1 MLPYKI
7 RKPVY
12 SGASKHFHPPSAADA
27 AAAASSVDNNDDA
40 DQIKKLA
47 KDDPRLVGGNLQKEI
62 LLDLIDLRGR
72 YLEREN
78 SANNSTQHHMS
89 SSLGT
94 SFGRFKATFRERRFG
109 AIHTRAAP
117 RNIDRGEYAQ
127 LLYSCC
133 FYLLE
138 HAIDD
143 SASAADDNLHVKCN
157 KNKQFNLPNAI
168 FAIFSLYTLHE
179 TNPLPNAPPMR
190 QSTPRNKHGNLDEDA
205 LREAWSALPMS
216 REEGNLYR
224 KSYKSPVRIDRRNYL
239 LLLQL
244 SDVCKAIIA
253 QCCMN
258 ADDSSP
264 NSNNNNEI
272 CQCSIAQ
279 DAVYIIDKM
288 TFNQNNFFK
297 YCEYHGPC
305 GLEGL
310 AGNPHFYKEH
320 FVKQK
325 IKKKTKKS
333 KLKQNGTS
341 SILATS
347 SLPLTLEKLDEM
359 KSASTPTI
367 LNLSAL
373 SDVIDNHKSSLNNLT
388 AQLNT
393 GGDLQPKQRDL
404 VLNTLNGIINTK
416 QAYFGMLSELN
427 GSQEPTQAAKS
438 NEVPKQPETQE
449 GDVNNAP
456 PLVFP
461 ESFSSELRGN
471 IVDALCDFGNEVTV
485 IQSAVEKEIRA
496 ELAHKNSAI
505 DANISNI
512 VVAGEN
518 NNAQSIGD
526 ILAFFDIESDHA
538 IDDLEDIDEARVE
551 DEMSVA
557 TGAGRNAL
565 TTLLKL
571 AEDDSVSSF
580 DSKGEEEVVL
590 DDISVATGGGMK
602 ALQNLLSQASG
613 ETNKRKRSPTKPAKS
628 VSSTSHQKRQNTKKK
643 VRTTKDASEEVE
655 VDVSGEDDF
664 SVESTT
670 AGKDALATLLSE
682 VGSIEED

>member
-1 MLPYKI
+1 
-7 RKPVY
+7 VY
-12 SGASKHFHPPSAADA
+12 SGASKHFHPPSSAPDA
-27 AAAASSVDNNDDA
+27 AAAALSVDNNDDA
-40 DQIKKLA
+40 DQINKLA
-47 KDDPRLVGGNLQKEI
+47 KDDPRLIGGNLQKEI

-78 SANNSTQHHMS
+78 SANNSTQHNHMS

-94 SFGRFKATFRERRFG
+94 SFGRFKATFGERRFG

-143 SASAADDNLHVKCN
+143 SAAADDDHLHVKCN
-157 KNKQFNLPNAI
+157 KNNKQFNLPNAI

-205 LREAWSALPMS
+205 LKEAWSALPMS
-216 REEGNLYR
+216 REEGSLYR

-258 ADDSSP
+258 TDDSSP
-264 NSNNNNEI
+264 NNNEI

-279 DAVYIIDKM
+279 DAVYIIYKM

-310 AGNPHFYKEH
+310 AGNPHFYTEH

-325 IKKKTKKS
+325 IKKRKKS
-333 KLKQNGTS
+333 KLKQKGTS
-341 SILATS
+341 PIPAT
-347 SLPLTLEKLDEM
+347 SLPLTLDELDEM
-359 KSASTPTI
+359 KSASLPTI

-373 SDVIDNHKSSLNNLT
+373 SDVINNHKSSINNLT

-416 QAYFGMLSELN
+416 QAYFGVMSELK
-427 GSQEPTQAAKS
+427 GSQEPIQAAIH
-438 NEVPKQPETQE
+438 NEVPKQPETLE
-449 GDVNNAP
+449 GDLNNAL

-471 IVDALCDFGNEVTV
+471 IVEALHDFGNEVTV

-496 ELAHKNSAI
+496 ERTPKTSAI
-505 DANISNI
+505 DANTSNI
-512 VVAGEN
+512 VLAGEN

-538 IDDLEDIDEARVE
+538 IDDLEDIDEVKVE

-580 DSKGEEEVVL
+580 DSKGEDEVVL

-613 ETNKRKRSPTKPAKS
+613 ETNKRKRSPKPAKTKAAPS
-628 VSSTSHQKRQNTKKK
+628 EIHQKRQKTKKK
-643 VRTTKDASEEVE
+643 VRTAMDASEEI
-655 VDVSGEDDF
+655 DVSGGDDF

-682 VGSIEED
+682 VGSIEQV